1 MIEKNKRI
9 TEKEKRIYDLKKKT
23 QELEK
28 YKFVLDF
35 KIKELKRDIVPR
47 EAEIKNLKAKTTKKD
62 QKLKLYNQ
70 VNTSLGK
77 IVASLTKEEENMN
90 LKIKQQKKIIRKQDT
105 DIQKFK
111 TQIYDAVQYIQQYE
125 VLKEKLQAMQPK
137 EVREVEENN
146 DIILEYQ
153 SQHRYLA
160 KSVSALKKNLEKD
173 REIHKQDNIRIMKN
187 NVKLIREINKLRR
200 VVKNS
205 KGSEKQET
213 LLQRK
218 KNKLK

>member
-47 EAEIKNLKAKTTKKD
+47 EAEIKNLKAKTIKKD

-111 TQIYDAVQYIQQYE
+111 TQIYDAVQYIQ
-125 VLKEKLQAMQPK
+125 VCFLFKL
-137 EVREVEENN
+137 
-146 DIILEYQ
+146 
-153 SQHRYLA
+153 
-160 KSVSALKKNLEKD
+160 
-173 REIHKQDNIRIMKN
+173 
-187 NVKLIREINKLRR
+187 
-200 VVKNS
+200 
-205 KGSEKQET
+205 
-213 LLQRK
+213 LLNYFSNMRS
-218 KNKLK
+218 